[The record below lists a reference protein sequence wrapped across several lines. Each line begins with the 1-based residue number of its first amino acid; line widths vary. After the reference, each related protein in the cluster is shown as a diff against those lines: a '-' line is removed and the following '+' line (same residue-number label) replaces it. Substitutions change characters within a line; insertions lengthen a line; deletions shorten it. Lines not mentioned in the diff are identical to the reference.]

1 MKKYTIKS
9 ILILAIGCMLHS
21 CLDLDPKDQIADGNY
36 WQTATD
42 FKLFS
47 NQFYGWTRDFKNS
60 VYDAPHSDKRS
71 DLIMDKGSKNV
82 FANGTNSIP
91 ASDGNYTDAYNR
103 IRRTNI
109 LLQKAESFAN
119 QSDIAQYIGEAK
131 FFRAYC
137 YFDLLQLFGN
147 VIVVTTPIDVTAPEM
162 QAARNDRSEVADL
175 IIQDLK
181 MPPNYFPSLPQ
192 WKKDV

>member
-82 FANGTNSIP
+82 FANGTNKP
-91 ASDGNYTDAYNR
+91 TTDNGL
-103 IRRTNI
+103 T
-109 LLQKAESFAN
+109 
-119 QSDIAQYIGEAK
+119 
-131 FFRAYC
+131 
-137 YFDLLQLFGN
+137 
-147 VIVVTTPIDVTAPEM
+147 
-162 QAARNDRSEVADL
+162 
-175 IIQDLK
+175 
-181 MPPNYFPSLPQ
+181 SL
-192 WKKDV
+192 

>member
-109 LLQKAESFAN
+109 LLQKSREFCIIKTDVGVNNIRYQTQSFAR
-119 QSDIAQYIGEAK
+119 
-131 FFRAYC
+131 FFRLG
-137 YFDLLQLFGN
+137 LLLY
-147 VIVVTTPIDVTAPEM
+147 A
-162 QAARNDRSEVADL
+162 L
-175 IIQDLK
+175 
-181 MPPNYFPSLPQ
+181 LP
-192 WKKDV
+192 

>member
-71 DLIMDKGSKNV
+71 DLIMDKGSNLL
-82 FANGTNSIP
+82 TEP
-91 ASDGNYTDAYNR
+91 TAYR
-103 IRRTNI
+103 LPT
-109 LLQKAESFAN
+109 A
-119 QSDIAQYIGEAK
+119 
-131 FFRAYC
+131 
-137 YFDLLQLFGN
+137 
-147 VIVVTTPIDVTAPEM
+147 TTPMHTIASVVQISSYRKQRVLQTRVTSHNISVKPSFSALTATLTCCSFLEM
-162 QAARNDRSEVADL
+162 S
-175 IIQDLK
+175 
-181 MPPNYFPSLPQ
+181 
-192 WKKDV
+192 

>member
-82 FANGTNSIP
+82 FANGTN
-91 ASDGNYTDAYNR
+91 R
-103 IRRTNI
+103 I
-109 LLQKAESFAN
+109 
-119 QSDIAQYIGEAK
+119 
-131 FFRAYC
+131 
-137 YFDLLQLFGN
+137 QLPTA
-147 VIVVTTPIDVTAPEM
+147 TTPMLTIASVVQISSYRKQRVLQIRVTSHNISVKPSFSALTATLTCYSFLEM
-162 QAARNDRSEVADL
+162 S
-175 IIQDLK
+175 
-181 MPPNYFPSLPQ
+181 
-192 WKKDV
+192 

>member
-60 VYDAPHSDKRS
+60 VYD
-71 DLIMDKGSKNV
+71 
-82 FANGTNSIP
+82 
-91 ASDGNYTDAYNR
+91 
-103 IRRTNI
+103 
-109 LLQKAESFAN
+109 
-119 QSDIAQYIGEAK
+119 
-131 FFRAYC
+131 
-137 YFDLLQLFGN
+137 
-147 VIVVTTPIDVTAPEM
+147 
-162 QAARNDRSEVADL
+162 RSEERRVG
-175 IIQDLK
+175 K
-181 MPPNYFPSLPQ
+181 ECRSRWSPYH
-192 WKKDV
+192 

>member
-1 MKKYTIKS
+1 M
-9 ILILAIGCMLHS
+9 AIGCMLHS

-137 YFDLLQLFGN
+137 YFDLLQL
-147 VIVVTTPIDVTAPEM
+147 
-162 QAARNDRSEVADL
+162 
-175 IIQDLK
+175 
-181 MPPNYFPSLPQ
+181 
-192 WKKDV
+192 WKCHSSHYTD

>member
-91 ASDGNYTDAYNR
+91 ASDA
-103 IRRTNI
+103 
-109 LLQKAESFAN
+109 
-119 QSDIAQYIGEAK
+119 
-131 FFRAYC
+131 
-137 YFDLLQLFGN
+137 
-147 VIVVTTPIDVTAPEM
+147 TTPMLTIASVVQISSYRKQRVLQIRVTSHNISVKPSFSALTATLTCYSFLEM
-162 QAARNDRSEVADL
+162 S
-175 IIQDLK
+175 
-181 MPPNYFPSLPQ
+181 
-192 WKKDV
+192 

>member
-71 DLIMDKGSKNV
+71 DLIMDKGSKMYLL
-82 FANGTNSIP
+82 TEP
-91 ASDGNYTDAYNR
+91 TAYR
-103 IRRTNI
+103 LPT
-109 LLQKAESFAN
+109 A
-119 QSDIAQYIGEAK
+119 
-131 FFRAYC
+131 
-137 YFDLLQLFGN
+137 
-147 VIVVTTPIDVTAPEM
+147 TTPMLTIASVVQISSYRKQRVLQIRVTSHNISVKPSFSALTATLTCYSFLEM
-162 QAARNDRSEVADL
+162 S
-175 IIQDLK
+175 
-181 MPPNYFPSLPQ
+181 
-192 WKKDV
+192 

>member
-60 VYDAPHSDKRS
+60 VYDAPTPISVLTLSWIKAVKMY
-71 DLIMDKGSKNV
+71 LL
-82 FANGTNSIP
+82 TEP
-91 ASDGNYTDAYNR
+91 TAYR
-103 IRRTNI
+103 LPT
-109 LLQKAESFAN
+109 A
-119 QSDIAQYIGEAK
+119 
-131 FFRAYC
+131 
-137 YFDLLQLFGN
+137 
-147 VIVVTTPIDVTAPEM
+147 TTPMLTIASVVQISSYRKQRVLQIRVTSHNISVKP
-162 QAARNDRSEVADL
+162 S
-175 IIQDLK
+175 
-181 MPPNYFPSLPQ
+181 FPRLLLL
-192 WKKDV
+192 